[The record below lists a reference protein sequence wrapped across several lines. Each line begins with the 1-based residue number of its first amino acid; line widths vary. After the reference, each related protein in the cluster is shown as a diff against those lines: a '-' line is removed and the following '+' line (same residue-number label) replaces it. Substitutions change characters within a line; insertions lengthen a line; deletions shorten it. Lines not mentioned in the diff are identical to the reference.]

1 MNSQILETSESAK
14 LLGVTSDTKL
24 KFSKHIKDTYSRLGG
39 RIYGMR
45 ELKGLGLN
53 AEGLKLYYT
62 ANIRSVLTYACPVW
76 GSLIT
81 DKHQEI
87 FKRVERQALKIMN
100 SDIEYSEAIQI
111 YDLPPVKPFTEQLS
125 RSVMNKIYADTTHPL
140 NNLIKRKTT
149 RHALTQ
155 MPICRPE
162 KLQNSFFFRFS
173 DF

>member
-1 MNSQILETSESAK
+1 MQRVWNYITQQI
-14 LLGVTSDTKL
+14 
-24 KFSKHIKDTYSRLGG
+24 
-39 RIYGMR
+39 
-45 ELKGLGLN
+45 
-53 AEGLKLYYT
+53 
-62 ANIRSVLTYACPVW
+62 IRSVLTYACPVW

-81 DKHQEI
+81 DKDQEI

-100 SDIEYSEAIQI
+100 SDIEYFEAIQI
-111 YDLPPVKPFTEQLS
+111 YNILPVKPFTEQLS

-155 MPICRPE
+155 MPICGTE

>member
-1 MNSQILETSESAK
+1 MNSRILETSESAK

-24 KFSKHIKDTYSRLGG
+24 KLSKHIKDTYSRLGG

-81 DKHQEI
+81 DKDQEI
-87 FKRVERQALKIMN
+87 FKRVERQALTIVN
-100 SDIEYSEAIQI
+100 SNIEYSEAIQTV
-111 YDLPPVKPFTEQLS
+111 Y
-125 RSVMNKIYADTTHPL
+125 
-140 NNLIKRKTT
+140 
-149 RHALTQ
+149 
-155 MPICRPE
+155 
-162 KLQNSFFFRFS
+162 
-173 DF
+173 